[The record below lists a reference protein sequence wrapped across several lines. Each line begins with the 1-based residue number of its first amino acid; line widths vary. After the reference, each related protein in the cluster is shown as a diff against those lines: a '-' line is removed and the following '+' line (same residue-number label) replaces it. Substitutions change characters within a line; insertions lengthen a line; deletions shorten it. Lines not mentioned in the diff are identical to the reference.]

1 MDRTEQGPSRRFRAA
16 PEARED
22 AAALRTESCEARHH
36 SAAPIRHESC
46 AILDAVVEMMTHL
59 LRSRGY
65 GLREPVA
72 ARFRMAASGT
82 SEVEVFI
89 RLEDPRH
96 VNAAKAA
103 IAERFPDALS
113 DVIVS

>member
-1 MDRTEQGPSRRFRAA
+1 MDRAEESPSTLFRAA
-16 PEARED
+16 REARED
-22 AAALRTESCEARHH
+22 AAALRAESRQARRR
-36 SAAPIRHESC
+36 SGEIRHQSC
-46 AILDAVVEMMTHL
+46 AILDAVAQMMANL
-59 LRSRGY
+59 LRGRGY
-65 GLREPVA
+65 ELREPVA
-72 ARFRMAASGT
+72 ARFRIAESGT

-96 VNAAKAA
+96 VNAAKAV